1 MGFEH
6 HSPDEGSP
14 DELVRLAKE
23 NRDPLRRLRY
33 ITRNQMDLER
43 RLERV
48 ENSVVFRILRWIGG
62 RLLPLASRIRPGL
75 RGIRNSEVTGDPNY
89 MNWVQETKLY
99 QSCQRPSREM
109 CPVSI
114 VIAAHRPDR
123 GRLERTISSIQSQ
136 SHSAWNLFVCT
147 SAPPPIWLS
156 ACVAALPRSAGCV
169 EVISCD
175 DIHHSITSALQKTR
189 NEYVALVDPEAILE
203 PDALQCWLSFANN
216 QTIVVYSDWDH
227 VNAQGLYHTPRFTP
241 EFSSELLLQTLYWGR
256 CYLARTDA
264 VRETGWPKPDAGMPF
279 EHDLAL
285 RLAEQRGQI
294 VRAAHVT
301 WHLQNGTAG
310 EEANAVAV
318 RLALDRRNES
328 ASIEPRN
335 QAALRVRRL
344 PRPEQASVVI
354 CSRNPQRLERCLK
367 SLQPTLSSHHELVV
381 VAHQTDHGSA
391 LDRAAARY
399 GAIVVPYHGAFH
411 YGVMNQHGVA
421 ASHGKFILLLNDD
434 IQPVTKDWL
443 ECMLAQLSRPDVGV
457 VGALL
462 LYPSGVIQHAGIV
475 VGGRQWTAHAGRFE
489 ADSPYWPWLQMTRE
503 VSAVT
508 GACFGLRR
516 AVWDEL
522 SGFDPRFPVNFND
535 VDLCL
540 RAVQRGYRVL
550 VEAGAVLIHEESR
563 TRLAAVRPEER
574 ELFYEL
580 WSEVIDRPDPF
591 FNPQLA
597 TLDERIQLPEPWTR
611 LR

>member
-1 MGFEH
+1 M
-6 HSPDEGSP
+6 PDRF
-14 DELVRLAKE
+14 VRLAKE
-23 NRDPLRRLRY
+23 NRELLRRLRY
-33 ITRNQMDLER
+33 VTRNQIDLER

-48 ENSVVFRILRWIGG
+48 ENSLVFRLLRWIGS
-62 RLLPLASRIRPGL
+62 RFLPVASRIRSGF
-75 RGIRNSEVTGDPNY
+75 RRIRPSVVTADPDY
-89 MNWVQETKLY
+89 MSWVQETRLY
-99 QSCQRPSREM
+99 DSFHRSSPDR

-114 VIAAHRPDR
+114 LIAARRPDR
-123 GRLERTISSIQSQ
+123 LRLERTISSILSQ
-136 SHSAWNLFVCT
+136 SHSEWNLFVCT
-147 SAPPPIWLS
+147 SSPPPVWLN
-156 ACVAALPRSAGCV
+156 ACVGASPSGAGRI

-175 DIHHSITSALQKTR
+175 DIRHSIISALQKTR

-203 PDALQCWLSFANN
+203 PDALQCWLSLANN
-216 QTIVVYSDWDH
+216 QTIVVYSDWDQ
-227 VNAQGLYHTPRFTP
+227 VNPQGGYHTPRFTP
-241 EFSSELLLQTLYWGR
+241 AFSSELLLQTLYWGR
-256 CYLARTDA
+256 CYLARTEA
-264 VRETGWPKPDAGMPF
+264 VSETGWPMPDAGLPL

-285 RLAEQRGQI
+285 RLAERRGQI
-294 VRAAHVT
+294 VRAARVT
-301 WHLQNGTAG
+301 WHLQDGTG
-310 EEANAVAV
+310 GDEANAAAV

-328 ASIEPRN
+328 ASIEPGS
-335 QAALRVRRL
+335 QAALRIRRL

-367 SLQPTLSSHHELVV
+367 SLQPTLGSHHELVV
-381 VAHQTDHGSA
+381 VAHQTDHGAA
-391 LDRAAARY
+391 LDRVAARY

-411 YGVMNQHGVA
+411 YGVMNERGVA
-421 ASHGKFILLLNDD
+421 ASHGKNILLLNDD
-434 IQPVTKDWL
+434 IKPVTKDWL
-443 ECMLAQLSRPDVGV
+443 ECMLAQLSRPGVGV
-457 VGALL
+457 VGAVL

-475 VGGRQWTAHAGRFE
+475 VGGRQWTAHAGRFQ
-489 ADSPYWPWLQMTRE
+489 AGSPYWPWLQMTRE

-508 GACFGLRR
+508 GACLGLRR

-563 TRLAAVRPEER
+563 TRVAAVRPEER

-580 WSEVIDRPDPF
+580 WSDVIDLPDPF

-597 TLDERIQLPEPWTR
+597 IVDERIQLPAPWTL